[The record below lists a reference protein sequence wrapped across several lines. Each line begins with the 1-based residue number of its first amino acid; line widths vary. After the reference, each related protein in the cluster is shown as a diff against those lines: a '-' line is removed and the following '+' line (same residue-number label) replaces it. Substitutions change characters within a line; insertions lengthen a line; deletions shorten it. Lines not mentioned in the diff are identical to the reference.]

1 MRKKRVSE
9 SRIKLTEIVF
19 PEDTNPYG
27 SLFGGRLVSL
37 MDKAAFLCATRHARK
52 NCVTASMDR
61 LDFLAPIG
69 EGYIVEIEAHI
80 NYVSHSS
87 IEIELNVSAE
97 DTLSGKQVEACHAY
111 FTLVALDSAGKPCPA
126 PQLELQGEKEY
137 NQFQAGKKR
146 HRERLKTR
154 VR

>member
-9 SRIKLTEIVF
+9 SRVKLTEIVF

-80 NYVSHSS
+80 NYVSRSS
-87 IEIELNVSAE
+87 MEIELNVS
-97 DTLSGKQVEACHAY
+97 
-111 FTLVALDSAGKPCPA
+111 
-126 PQLELQGEKEY
+126 
-137 NQFQAGKKR
+137 
-146 HRERLKTR
+146 
-154 VR
+154 

>member
-9 SRIKLTEIVF
+9 SRVKLTEIVF

-69 EGYIVEIEAHI
+69 KGYIVEIEAHL
-80 NYVSHSS
+80 NYVSRSS
-87 IEIELNVSAE
+87 MEIELNVYAE

-111 FTLVALDSAGKPCPA
+111 FTLVALDSAGKPSPV
-126 PQLELQGEKEY
+126 PQLELQGEEEY
-137 NQFQAGKKR
+137 NRFQAGKNR
-146 HRERLKTR
+146 HEERLRTR

>member
-9 SRIKLTEIVF
+9 SRVKLTEIVF

-80 NYVSHSS
+80 NYVARSS
-87 IEIELNVSAE
+87 MEIELNVSAE
-97 DTLSGKQVEACHAY
+97 DTLSGKHLKACYAY
-111 FTLVALDSAGKPCPA
+111 FTLVALDSAGKPSPV
-126 PQLELQGEKEY
+126 PRLELQGEEY
-137 NQFQAGKKR
+137 KRFQEGKKR
-146 HRERLKTR
+146 QEERLKKR
-154 VR
+154 VH

>member
-1 MRKKRVSE
+1 MLKKRVSE
-9 SRIKLTEIVF
+9 SRVKLTEIVF

-69 EGYIVEIEAHI
+69 EGYIVEIEARI
-80 NYVSHSS
+80 NYVSRSS
-87 IEIELNVSAE
+87 MEIELNVSAE
-97 DTLSGKQVEACHAY
+97 DTLSGKHLQACHAY
-111 FTLVALDSAGKPCPA
+111 FTLVALDSTGKPSPV
-126 PQLELQGEKEY
+126 PPLELQGEEEY
-137 NQFQAGKKR
+137 NRFQAGRNR
-146 HRERLKTR
+146 HQERLKKR

>member
-9 SRIKLTEIVF
+9 SRVKLTEIVF

-52 NCVTASMDR
+52 NCVTASMDK

-69 EGYIVEIEAHI
+69 QGYIVEIEAHL

-87 IEIELNVSAE
+87 MEIGLNVSAE
-97 DTLSGKQVEACHAY
+97 DTLTGKHVEACHAY
-111 FTLVALDSAGKPCPA
+111 FTLVALDSAGKPSPV

-137 NQFQAGKKR
+137 KRFQAGKNR
-146 HRERLKTR
+146 QNERLKKR

>member
-1 MRKKRVSE
+1 MHKKRVSE
-9 SRIKLTEIVF
+9 SRVKLTEIVF

-37 MDKAAFLCATRHARK
+37 MDKAAFLCATRHARR

-80 NYVSHSS
+80 NYVARSS
-87 IEIELNVSAE
+87 MEIELNVSAE

-111 FTLVALDSAGKPCPA
+111 FTLVALDSAGKPSPA
-126 PQLELQGEKEY
+126 PQLELQGEGEY
-137 NQFQAGKKR
+137 KRFRAGKKR
-146 HRERLKTR
+146 HQERLRTR

>member
-9 SRIKLTEIVF
+9 SRVKLTEIVF

-69 EGYIVEIEAHI
+69 KGYIVEIEAHI
-80 NYVSHSS
+80 NYVARSS
-87 IEIELNVSAE
+87 MEIELNVSAE
-97 DTLSGKQVEACHAY
+97 DTLSGKHLKACYAY
-111 FTLVALDSAGKPCPA
+111 FTLVALDSAGKPSPA
-126 PQLELQGEKEY
+126 PQLELQGEEEY
-137 NQFQAGKKR
+137 NRFQAGKNR
-146 HRERLKTR
+146 HEERLRTR
-154 VR
+154 IR

>member
-9 SRIKLTEIVF
+9 SRVKLIEIVF

-27 SLFGGRLVSL
+27 SLFGGRLVSF

-69 EGYIVEIEAHI
+69 EGYIVEIEARI
-80 NYVSHSS
+80 NYVSRSS
-87 IEIELNVSAE
+87 MEIELNVSAE

-111 FTLVALDSAGKPCPA
+111 FTLVALDLAGKPSPA
-126 PQLELQGEKEY
+126 PQLELQGEEEY
-137 NQFQAGKKR
+137 NRFQAGKNR
-146 HRERLKTR
+146 QQERLKTR

>member
-1 MRKKRVSE
+1 MPKKRVSE

-80 NYVSHSS
+80 NYVAHSS
-87 IEIELNVSAE
+87 MEIELNVSAE

-111 FTLVALDSAGKPCPA
+111 FTLVAIDSAGKPSPV
-126 PQLELQGEKEY
+126 PQLELQEEEEY
-137 NQFQAGKKR
+137 AHFQGGKKR
-146 HRERLKTR
+146 QAERLKKR
-154 VR
+154 VH

>member
-1 MRKKRVSE
+1 MPKKRVSE
-9 SRIKLTEIVF
+9 SRVKLTEIVF

-61 LDFLAPIG
+61 LNFLAPIG

-80 NYVSHSS
+80 NYVARSS
-87 IEIELNVSAE
+87 MEIELNVSAE

-111 FTLVALDSAGKPCPA
+111 FTLVALDSAGKPSPV
-126 PQLELQGEKEY
+126 PQLELQGEEEC
-137 NQFQAGKKR
+137 NRFQAGKNR
-146 HRERLKTR
+146 HQERLRTR